1 MTTNNDIKF
10 MKKALSLAK
19 KGQGHTSPNPMVG
32 AVLVKNGKIIGKGY
46 HKKAGLPHA
55 EIEAFNDAKLKKNF
69 INGST
74 LYVTL
79 EPCCHTGKRTPP
91 CTDAIIWEKVKKVF
105 VSTLDPNPQVS
116 GNGIKILK
124 DKGIDVHV
132 GLLQDKSEK
141 MNEYFNKYI
150 VDKIPFVV
158 LKMAATL
165 DGKIASRTGNSK
177 WIGSEQQRRLAH
189 IQRAEVDAVLVGIN
203 TVIKDDSRLNVRINK
218 KNITQPVPVVLDTKL
233 RISPGAKIFEANES
247 VVIATASS
255 DESKIRSLEK
265 KGASVIKI
273 RKNKDGMVSFPSL
286 LRVLGKMGIS
296 SILIE
301 GGSTVSASAI
311 KSGIVDKILFFYSP
325 RLIGGDGISMIGP
338 LGKNTVKNAINLRD
352 VSYKKF
358 NDEIMV
364 EGYI

>member
-1 MTTNNDIKF
+1 MDGVVVQ
-10 MKKALSLAK
+10 AYPSQVVYVLA
-19 KGQGHTSPNPMVG
+19 GHCRRCQGEFHRVIQYRTF
-32 AVLVKNGKIIGKGY
+32 AR
-46 HKKAGLPHA
+46 A
-55 EIEAFNDAKLKKNF
+55 EA
-69 INGST
+69 
-74 LYVTL
+74 
-79 EPCCHTGKRTPP
+79 
-91 CTDAIIWEKVKKVF
+91 
-105 VSTLDPNPQVS
+105 
-116 GNGIKILK
+116 
-124 DKGIDVHV
+124 
-132 GLLQDKSEK
+132 
-141 MNEYFNKYI
+141 
-150 VDKIPFVV
+150 
-158 LKMAATL
+158 
-165 DGKIASRTGNSK
+165 
-177 WIGSEQQRRLAH
+177 RLAIVH
-189 IQRAEVDAVLVGIN
+189 RELLDQPV
-203 TVIKDDSRLNVRINK
+203 RLVRINK